1 MEKKPFSIAI
11 TRNETGETETFEANA
26 IMAGI
31 SVDAGTQMICMVK
44 NASPYDMAGALYAL
58 RGLVKI
64 HLQEHPELVGLLDYI
79 EAVQKSDA
87 EDLSDLA

>member
-1 MEKKPFSIAI
+1 MEKKPFSITI
-11 TRNETGETETFEANA
+11 TRNETGETETFESNA

-31 SVDAGTQMICMVK
+31 SVDTGTQMVCMVK
-44 NASPYDMAGALYAL
+44 SASSQDVAGALYAL

-64 HLQEHPELVGLLDYI
+64 QLQEHPELVGLLDYI

-87 EDLSDLA
+87 EDLSDFA